1 MYTQEMQ
8 GGPGIHMSAHVTGDC
23 KIGRGTKIWQF
34 ASVTGGAVLGEDC
47 VVWPFAMLDGSH
59 FGDRCKIASGVA
71 MGAGFLVGNDV
82 FIGPNVT
89 VCNDMWPEVGREG
102 YDDKRLRGGID
113 FAVIIGDRVSIG
125 AGAVILPGV
134 RIGSDSVIGAGVVVR
149 HSVDH
154 DMVLA
159 DCNHDAI
166 AVTNLP
172 AITRRERRMRW
183 AL

>member
-1 MYTQEMQ
+1 MPYAFVH
-8 GGPGIHMSAHVTGDC
+8 PLAHVDDNVQV
-23 KIGRGTKIWQF
+23 GRGTRICQF
-34 ASVTGGAVLGEDC
+34 ASVTRGTILGEDC
-47 VVWPFAMLDGSH
+47 VVWPFAMLDGST

-154 DMVLA
+154 DIVLA
-159 DCNHDAI
+159 DPNYDAI
-166 AVTNLP
+166 PLTNLP
-172 AITRRERRMRW
+172 SIARRDRRMRW
-183 AL
+183 AR